1 MLPSFLEGRK
11 MEILSN
17 SGFQGSSPISQGK
30 ARHTAAVILTPLHS
44 SVILAGLMVGDG
56 SVGQSLVVCN
66 KCDKQALPWGSVP
79 SFFSSLQNIWYTTLT
94 V

>member
-1 MLPSFLEGRK
+1 

-79 SFFSSLQNIWYTTLT
+79 SFSLFTEYMVYNTYSVKI
-94 V
+94 